1 MSFKPLFIA
10 SSNTASL
17 SIKSKRSQ
25 SALEYMMTYGW
36 AILIIVIVAV
46 ILYSMGIFNPSSS
59 VSSTVTGFSGLGS
72 VTAECTANGVLRI
85 SVGDSTGNLINVTGI
100 TAKDPSITKTVN
112 FKPNSTVDPNPLIR
126 SGSSYIFSVPNI
138 CPSAGTH
145 YAITVAVNYT
155 EPGQVL
161 PGPYQ
166 SLGSITGTSTSTV
179 LPPFV
184 ASFSGSEVGGFGS
197 SSFISTS
204 ANPVFNG
211 TNVTFTLTAWVYI
224 PSYPV
229 ISSASTSNAQGTP
242 IFSFGPVPNQGI
254 PNGNY
259 FGANIAY
266 PNAYPN
272 AGYHGCGYPDVWW
285 YSTPAAPS
293 YLGQWVFVAYAISI
307 PTFNFV
313 FDSQNFT
320 TSNTRTTG
328 FSNQVRIGTQFFVCN
343 GYAFNGYLSNIQL
356 YHSLLSFNQIN
367 SLYKE
372 GLMGA
377 PLSGV
382 DDWWP
387 LNGSA
392 KDMISGLVGTLN
404 GPVQITSNFES

>member
-100 TAKDPSITKTVN
+100 TAKDPSITKTAN

-166 SLGSITGTSTSTV
+166 SLGSITGTTTSTS
-179 LPPFV
+179 LPAFAAFFNGINSHFNSYVPQ
-184 ASFSGSEVGGFGS
+184 
-197 SSFISTS
+197 ITS
-204 ANPVFNG
+204 A
-211 TNVTFTLTAWVYI
+211 VTFTFWINFKL
-224 PSYPV
+224 PEPNDCPPV
-229 ISSASTSNAQGTP
+229 LFI
-242 IFSFGPVPNQGI
+242 
-254 PNGNY
+254 
-259 FGANIAY
+259 
-266 PNAYPN
+266 
-272 AGYHGCGYPDVWW
+272 
-285 YSTPAAPS
+285 
-293 YLGQWVFVAYAISI
+293 
-307 PTFNFV
+307 
-313 FDSQNFT
+313 NFT
-320 TSNTRTTG
+320 NTG
-328 FSNQVRIGTQFFVCN
+328 FSGPDTLDSYLWGPTCSSPINEVLFARNSTGVRLQMGILACSWMAN
-343 GYAFNGYLSNIQL
+343 GIL
-356 YHSLLSFNQIN
+356 
-367 SLYKE
+367 
-372 GLMGA
+372 
-377 PLSGV
+377 
-382 DDWWP
+382 
-387 LNGSA
+387 
-392 KDMISGLVGTLN
+392 
-404 GPVQITSNFES
+404 